1 MWLANRDDGIQFVLQ
16 LGIFQ
21 YNSPNIEMD
30 VIIQEI
36 WRKEKMK
43 GPHLEQ
49 ETIPIYLCISLR
61 LSLPPSLSTCT
72 HTHIHTYILFFKL
85 T

>member
-16 LGIFQ
+16 LGICQ
-21 YNSPNIEMD
+21 PNSPNTEMD
-30 VIIQEI
+30 GIIQEI

-49 ETIPIYLCISLR
+49 ETIS
-61 LSLPPSLSTCT
+61 LSLSLHMHTDTSHTARTLTCT
-72 HTHIHTYILFFKL
+72 HAFCS
-85 T
+85 